1 MGVWQDFKDRVKTG
15 FVVLLPGGAS
25 WAVWDAAGNV
35 EVTNDGATV
44 QDLILDGT
52 LDNTREFLGIP
63 NLNDMDWE
71 AIGTGIGNAIAA
83 VLEASGGIIG
93 GVGKQLV
100 PNLIEGVEIGYDKIR
115 EKLDGQES
123 NVIAAFTV
131 GFLVIFTFAYA
142 FYEIRRGK

>member
-15 FVVLLPGGAS
+15 FVIALPGGAT

-35 EVTNDGATV
+35 EVTDDGDTV

-52 LDNTREFLGIP
+52 LDSTKEVLGIP
-63 NLNDMDWE
+63 NFGDMDWE

-93 GVGKQLV
+93 GIGKQVV
-100 PNLIEGVEIGYDKIR
+100 PNLIEGVENGYDAIS
-115 EKLDGQES
+115 EKLSGHES
-123 NVIAAFTV
+123 GVISAFVV
-131 GFLVIFTFAYA
+131 GFLVVFTFVYL

>member
-1 MGVWQDFKDRVKTG
+1 MGLWADYLAWVRREYGAYGEAIAENEMVEGTGIGAITGKLLNELGESTTEFIEGAASDAFSDF
-15 FVVLLPGGAS
+15 S
-25 WAVWDAAGNV
+25 
-35 EVTNDGATV
+35 E
-44 QDLILDGT
+44 
-52 LDNTREFLGIP
+52 
-63 NLNDMDWE
+63 MDWE